1 MPANVETARLPGVL
15 SVAYGSALAFGTA
28 SALCVSL
35 WAPAWAQAPSEELQ
49 AQAPAPRTASFD
61 ISAQPLAAALT
72 SFGRQARLQVVFDA
86 GAVAGKSTAGVSGTM
101 TVEQALQRLLSGTG
115 ATFRYS
121 SPTSVTISS
130 MDSSAM
136 VLDPVQVQGVFA
148 VPSQAMIDNIP
159 PAYAGGQVA
168 TGGQL
173 GLLGNRDVM
182 ETPFNQTSYT
192 AQKAQDQQAQ
202 TIRDVLIDDPSVRII
217 RPTGN
222 NGAQNMMIR
231 GFTVESMD
239 IAYGGLYGLLP
250 TYAVGVELAERI
262 EVLKGPS
269 AMLNGMPPSGA
280 IGGTINVVPK
290 RAHDEPMNRVT
301 AAYSSAAQFGGAVD
315 VGRRFGPDKELGVR
329 VNGAY
334 RAGQTPVMWNAEE
347 LGLGTIGVDYR
358 GNGFRVSFD
367 GGYQSQY
374 ISGGVGYVSVATGAP
389 VPGVPDLNN
398 NFILPWTK
406 TYAQDVFGALRA
418 EVDVWPGV
426 TLYGAIGAHDNRWN
440 SLWSGDPIVS
450 SWTGAST
457 QTPYSNTSYETKWT
471 SEIGLRGEAQ
481 TGLIGHSFAISAS
494 RYQQVF
500 GFGRGIGTAYASN
513 IYTPNVIA
521 PPNITTQSPRKSSTL
536 QLNGFAIADTLSFA
550 EKRVQLTVGARYQQL
565 MGENFNL
572 ATGARTSGYLQ
583 DAISPSVALVVR
595 PWKEVSFYGNFI
607 QGLQPGTVVGS
618 TFANAGEV
626 FPPFQ
631 STQFEFGTKIDW
643 GKFTTTLSA
652 FQISQPSAIANA
664 ATNTLT
670 QDGLQRNRGIEL
682 NVFGTPAEGVRLLGG
697 AMFQEAILVST
708 QGGVNDGWQA
718 AGAPNVQVNLAGE
731 WDTPFVRGLTLDG
744 RVIYTGPQ
752 YVGLTTPRQSI
763 PDWVRFDVG
772 ARYVIADA
780 KSPTGKPVAIRFN
793 VENLLDTN
801 YWSMVSF
808 NTRLNVGTPRT
819 FRLALTADF

>member
-1 MPANVETARLPGVL
+1 MDKRLGSL
-15 SVAYGSALAFGTA
+15 SVTAVLGTSAITMALATGTA
-28 SALCVSL
+28 
-35 WAPAWAQAPSEELQ
+35 PTFAQSSEVQ
-49 AQAPAPRTASFD
+49 TVQAPAQRAFNIGPQPLVSALPLFGQQSGRQ
-61 ISAQPLAAALT
+61 ISADAALVRGLST
-72 SFGRQARLQVVFDA
+72 EGVQ
-86 GAVAGKSTAGVSGTM
+86 GAMSID
-101 TVEQALQRLLSGTG
+101 EALQRLLAGTG
-115 ATFRYS
+115 LTYS
-121 SPTSVTISS
+121 LLGGTTIALQRVGQAPLDPSTLQ
-130 MDSSAM
+130 
-136 VLDPVQVQGVFA
+136 LDPVQVQGIFA

-202 TIRDVLIDDPSVRII
+202 TIRDVLIDDPSVRIV

-231 GFTVESMD
+231 GFTVEGTD

-250 TYAVGVELAERI
+250 SYSIGVELAERI

-269 AMLNGMPPSGA
+269 AMLNGMPPTGA

-290 RAHDEPMNRVT
+290 HAHDEPMNRVT

-329 VNGAY
+329 LNGAY

-347 LGLGTIGVDYR
+347 LGLGTIGLDYR

-374 ISGGVGYVSVATGAP
+374 ISGGVGYVSVAAGAP
-389 VPGVPDLNN
+389 VPGVPDLNS

-406 TYAQDVFGALRA
+406 TYSQDLFGALRA

-450 SWTGAST
+450 SWSGAST

-471 SEIGLRGEAQ
+471 SEIGLRGEAE
-481 TGLIGHSFAISAS
+481 TGPVGHSFVISAV

-521 PPNITTQSPRKSSTL
+521 QPNITTQSPRKSSTL
-536 QLNGFAIADTLSFA
+536 QLNSFAIADTLSFA
-550 EKRVQLTVGARYQQL
+550 EKRVQLTVGARYQQI

-572 ATGARTSGYLQ
+572 TNGVLTSAYLQ
-583 DAISPSVALVVR
+583 DAITPSVALVVR

-607 QGLQPGTVVGS
+607 QGLQPGTVVGP

-626 FPPFQ
+626 FSPFL
-631 STQFEFGTKIDW
+631 STQFEVGTKIDW

-652 FQISQPSAIANA
+652 FQISQPSSIANA
-664 ATNTLT
+664 AINTLT
-670 QDGLQRNRGIEL
+670 ENGLQRNRGIEL
-682 NVFGTPAEGVRLLGG
+682 NVFGTPTEGVRLLGG

-708 QGGVNDGWQA
+708 AGGVNDGWQA

-744 RVIYTGPQ
+744 RVIYTGTQ
-752 YVGLTTPRQSI
+752 YVGLTNPRQSI

>member
-1 MPANVETARLPGVL
+1 VL
-15 SVAYGSALAFGTA
+15 SVVYGSALAFGTA
-28 SALCVSL
+28 SAICVSL
-35 WAPAWAQAPSEELQ
+35 CVPAWAQTPTEELQ
-49 AQAPAPRTASFD
+49 AQAPAPRTASFE

-72 SFGRQARLQVVFDA
+72 TFGRQAGLQVVFDA
-86 GAVAGKSTAGVSGTM
+86 GAVAGKSTPGVSGTM
-101 TVEQALQRLLSGTG
+101 TVEQALQRLLTGTG

-121 SPTSVTISS
+121 SPTSVTITTVG
-130 MDSSAM
+130 SSAM
-136 VLDPVQVQGVFA
+136 MLDPVQVQGVFP
-148 VPSQAMIDNIP
+148 VPSQAKIDNIP

-192 AQKAQDQQAQ
+192 AKKAQDQQAQ
-202 TIRDVLIDDPSVRII
+202 TIRDVLVDDPSVRIV

-250 TYAVGVELAERI
+250 TYAIGVELAERI

-269 AMLNGMPPSGA
+269 AMLNGMSPSGA

-290 RAHDEPMNRVT
+290 RAHDEPMNRAT

-315 VGRRFGPDKELGVR
+315 VGRRFGPEKELGVR
-329 VNGAY
+329 LNGAY
-334 RAGQTPVMWNAEE
+334 RAGQTAVMWNAEE
-347 LGLGTIGVDYR
+347 LGLGTIGIDYR
-358 GNGFRVSFD
+358 GDGFRLSLD

-374 ISGGVGYVSVATGAP
+374 ISGGVGYVSVAAGAP

-406 TYAQDVFGALRA
+406 TYSQDLFGALRA

-440 SLWSGDPIVS
+440 SLWSGDPIV
-450 SWTGAST
+450 TGLNGNST
-457 QTPYSNTSYETKWT
+457 QTPLNNTSYETKWT

-481 TGLIGHSFAISAS
+481 TGPVGHTFAVSAT
-494 RYQQVF
+494 RYQQVY

-513 IYTPNVIA
+513 IYTPNVVA
-521 PPNITTQSPRKSSTL
+521 RPNITAQSPRKSSTL
-536 QLNGFAIADTLSFA
+536 QLNSFAVADTLSFA
-550 EKRVQLTVGARYQQL
+550 QKRVQLTVGARYQQI

-572 ATGARTSGYLQ
+572 ANGALTSAYLQ

-607 QGLQPGTVVGS
+607 QGLQPGTVVGP
-618 TFANAGEV
+618 TFVNAGQV
-626 FPPFQ
+626 FPPYQ

-670 QDGLQRNRGIEL
+670 QNGLQRNRGIEL
-682 NVFGTPAEGVRLLGG
+682 NVFGTPTEGVRLLGG

-708 QGGVNDGWQA
+708 AGGVNDGWQA

-744 RVIYTGPQ
+744 RVIYTGTQ
-752 YVGLTTPRQSI
+752 YVGLTNPRQSI

-780 KSPTGKPVAIRFN
+780 KSPTGKPVALRFN
-793 VENLLDTN
+793 VENVLDTN
-801 YWSMVSF
+801 YWSMVSST
-808 NTRLNVGTPRT
+808 TRLNVGTPRT

>member
-1 MPANVETARLPGVL
+1 MDKRLGSLGVGAMLGTSAITMVLAAGATPA
-15 SVAYGSALAFGTA
+15 VAQSPDVQTVQAPAQRSFNIGPQSLA
-28 SALCVSL
+28 SALPLFGQQSGR
-35 WAPAWAQAPSEELQ
+35 Q
-49 AQAPAPRTASFD
+49 
-61 ISAQPLAAALT
+61 ISADAALV
-72 SFGRQARLQVVFDA
+72 R
-86 GAVAGKSTAGVSGTM
+86 GVSTQGVQGAM
-101 TVEQALQRLLSGTG
+101 SVDEALQRLLAGTG
-115 ATFRYS
+115 LTYS
-121 SPTSVTISS
+121 LLGGTTIALQRVGQAPLDPSTLQ
-130 MDSSAM
+130 
-136 VLDPVQVQGVFA
+136 LDPVQVQGVFA

-202 TIRDVLIDDPSVRII
+202 TIRDVLIDDPSVRIV

-250 TYAVGVELAERI
+250 TYAIGVELAERI

-269 AMLNGMPPSGA
+269 AMLNGMSPSGA

-290 RAHDEPMNRVT
+290 RAHDEPMNRAT

-315 VGRRFGPDKELGVR
+315 VGRRFGPEKELGVR
-329 VNGAY
+329 LNGAY
-334 RAGQTPVMWNAEE
+334 RAGQTAVMWNAEE
-347 LGLGTIGVDYR
+347 LGLGTIGIDYR
-358 GNGFRVSFD
+358 GDGFRLSLD

-374 ISGGVGYVSVATGAP
+374 ISGGVGYVSVAAGAP

-406 TYAQDVFGALRA
+406 TYSQDLFGALRA

-440 SLWSGDPIVS
+440 SLWSGDPIV
-450 SWTGAST
+450 TGLNGNST
-457 QTPYSNTSYETKWT
+457 QTPLNNTSYETKWT

-481 TGLIGHSFAISAS
+481 TGPVGHTFAISAT

-513 IYTPNVIA
+513 IYTPNVVA
-521 PPNITTQSPRKSSTL
+521 RPNITAQSPRKSSTL
-536 QLNGFAIADTLSFA
+536 QLNSFAVADTLSFA
-550 EKRVQLTVGARYQQL
+550 QKRVQLTVGARYQQI

-572 ATGARTSGYLQ
+572 ANGALTSAYLQ

-607 QGLQPGTVVGS
+607 QGLQPGTVVGP
-618 TFANAGEV
+618 TFVNAGQV
-626 FPPFQ
+626 FPPYQ
-631 STQFEFGTKIDW
+631 STQFEFGTKVDW

-670 QDGLQRNRGIEL
+670 QNGLQRNRGIEL
-682 NVFGTPAEGVRLLGG
+682 NVFGTPTEGVRLLGG

-708 QGGVNDGWQA
+708 AGGVNDGWQA

-744 RVIYTGPQ
+744 RVIYTGTQ
-752 YVGLTTPRQSI
+752 YVGLTNPRQSI

-780 KSPTGKPVAIRFN
+780 QSPTGKPVAIRFN

-801 YWSMVSF
+801 YWSMVSST
-808 NTRLNVGTPRT
+808 TRLNVGTPRT
-819 FRLALTADF
+819 FRLALTTDF